1 MVIKGSV
8 DSFKYVNDANHFGIF
23 ILNTS
28 DIKEGSIAVTGNV
41 FGISEG
47 DYIEVTGNE
56 VIHPVY
62 GNQIKMT
69 SYRAVQPTN
78 TDAVIKY
85 LASGAL
91 RGVGPKLAVRIFTT
105 FGEKTLDI
113 LENEPERL
121 AEVKG
126 ISENMARNIAV
137 EYSMKKSMRNAMIF
151 LQEYNIS
158 NSLAAKIYERYDE
171 KMYQIVREHPY
182 KIAEDITGV
191 GFKTVDEIAGRVGIK
206 DDFPERIEAGIQ
218 YALYTALEE
227 GHTYLPKDLLKQRA
241 GEMLHVSEDL
251 VEEGIMNLALSNKV
265 TVKNPDKI
273 FLKYVYKD
281 EAFCAGK
288 LFKLKDAFFEKK
300 ESEEEKE
307 IRNIKISR
315 IIDSYSFELDDSQKE
330 AIEDGISNGI
340 FLLTGG
346 PGTGKTTII
355 KALIEYFYDEKK
367 DVVLAAPTGRA
378 AKRMSEATGFEAKTL
393 HRLLEA
399 QAVIDDSEKTRF
411 LKNENNL
418 LEADVY
424 IIDEMSMVDVFLF
437 AAFLKAVPIGARI
450 ILVGDMN

>member
-23 ILNTS
+23 ILNTR
-28 DIKEGSIAVTGNV
+28 DVKEGSIAVTGNV

-56 VIHPVY
+56 VVHPVY

-137 EYSMKKSMRNAMIF
+137 EYSLKKSMRNAMIF

-171 KMYQIVREHPY
+171 KMYEIVREHPY

-227 GHTYLPKDLLKQRA
+227 GHTYLPKDLLKSKA
-241 GEMLHVSEDL
+241 GELLHVSEDL
-251 VEEGIMNLALSNKV
+251 VEEGIMNLALENRL
-265 TVKNPDKI
+265 TVKNPDKL
-273 FLKYVYKD
+273 FLHFEEISAIPRPSYHEERIAEFLERFAK
-281 EAFCAGK
+281 ERG
-288 LFKLKDAFFEKK
+288 FF
-300 ESEEEKE
+300 
-307 IRNIKISR
+307 
-315 IIDSYSFELDDSQKE
+315 
-330 AIEDGISNGI
+330 
-340 FLLTGG
+340 
-346 PGTGKTTII
+346 
-355 KALIEYFYDEKK
+355 
-367 DVVLAAPTGRA
+367 VLR
-378 AKRMSEATGFEAKTL
+378 
-393 HRLLEA
+393 
-399 QAVIDDSEKTRF
+399 D
-411 LKNENNL
+411 
-418 LEADVY
+418 
-424 IIDEMSMVDVFLF
+424 
-437 AAFLKAVPIGARI
+437 
-450 ILVGDMN
+450 